1 VSAGEALKAAR
12 AVGIRLGIDGGDLL
26 LEAAAPPPAPVLD
39 LLSRHK
45 ADVVQMLCPAED
57 GWSAEDWQVFFDERA
72 SIAEF
77 DGGLSGADAEAQAF
91 ECCVI
96 EWLNRH
102 PERSPPGHCLAC
114 GGRDQAHDPVLP
126 YGIESAGHAWLHS
139 HCWPT
144 WYERRKAKALA
155 ALTKT
160 GITTA

>member
-114 GGRDQAHDPVLP
+114 GGRDQATIRCCPTVSKAP
-126 YGIESAGHAWLHS
+126 AMPGFIRTAGQPGTRGARPRPL
-139 HCWPT
+139 
-144 WYERRKAKALA
+144 RR
-155 ALTKT
+155 
-160 GITTA
+160 